1 MKYVLMQ
8 RIIHIN
14 NKKGVLMQK
23 LWMLVVLAVLCGN
36 PVFTDDTLTVFTGAN
51 LYPIVS
57 DPIEDGVLIIQ
68 GSTIIEIG
76 SANSIPI
83 PPDARVIDVSG
94 KVILPGLID
103 THSHIGRGDGG
114 DRSAPTHP
122 DVRILDAIDAMS
134 DSFMRARAGGI
145 TTVNVMPGSGH
156 LMSGQTVYLK
166 TRHART
172 IYDMLLCDDVNSDIC
187 GGLKMANGTNPI
199 GNPPFPQTRARA
211 AAIVRQLYIQAQ
223 EYRDKVKTANGNPE
237 KMPSRNLQMETLI
250 EVLDGKRIVHHHT
263 HRHDD
268 IMTVLRLADEF
279 GFKVVLHHVSEGW
292 KVAEEIAEANIPAS
306 IILVDSPGG
315 KLEAVNLIYENGH
328 DLEKAGVD
336 VAFHTDDP
344 ITDSRLFLRQAA
356 IGARSGMSKEKALEG
371 LTLAGARMLGM
382 EDRIGSLEKG
392 KDADLVI
399 LSSDP
404 FSVYTHIEQTWVD
417 GKVVYDRADPE
428 HYKYAVGGYQVY
440 RTLHHHIHGGGQ

>member
-1 MKYVLMQ
+1 
-8 RIIHIN
+8 
-14 NKKGVLMQK
+14 MQK
-23 LWMLVVLAVLCGN
+23 HCIAVFLLIIVGVSFLFAET
-36 PVFTDDTLTVFTGAN
+36 PTAFTGA
-51 LYPIVS
+51 LIYPVS
-57 DPIEDGVLIIQ
+57 GDPIEDGVLVVEGTRILDVGMRNQI
-68 GSTIIEIG
+68 
-76 SANSIPI
+76 SIP
-83 PPDARVIDVSG
+83 DNANVVDVTG
-94 KVILPGLID
+94 KVIIPGMVD

-122 DVRILDAIDAMS
+122 DVRILDAIDAMN

-145 TTVNVMPGSGH
+145 TTVNIMPGSGH

-166 TRHART
+166 TRQAKT
-172 IYDMLLCDDVNSDIC
+172 IYDMLLCDDVIAGIC
-187 GGLKMANGTNPI
+187 GGLKMANGTNSI
-199 GNPPFPQTRARA
+199 GNPPFPQTRARS

-223 EYRDKVKTANGNPE
+223 EYRDKLNAANDDPE
-237 KMPSRNLQMETLI
+237 KMPSRNLQMEILV
-250 EVLDGKRIVHHHT
+250 EVLEGKRIVHHHT

-279 GFKVVLHHVSEGW
+279 GFRVVLHHVSEGW
-292 KVAEEIAEANIPAS
+292 KVAEEIAEANVPAS

-315 KLEAVNLIYENGH
+315 KLEAVNLIYENGR
-328 DLEKAGVD
+328 DLEQAGVV

-356 IGARSGMSKEKALEG
+356 IGVRSGMSKEKALEA

-399 LSSDP
+399 LSGDP

-417 GKVVYDRADPE
+417 GDIVYDRANPD
-428 HYKYAVGGYQVY
+428 HYKYAIGGYQVY
-440 RTLHHHIHGGGQ
+440 RTMHHHLHMQGGGQ